1 MDIKIKG
8 LDDVTGN
15 LDSFSQNVQV
25 ELKEALDISLR
36 DVQEYAREHHRFI
49 TRTGEAERSIE
60 TAANYGTYFKG
71 VVGTTREV
79 TVYLHTGTDRHVIVP
94 RLKQSLRFVKDNKF
108 TFARRVN
115 HPGTKEDPFIYNAL
129 EHNRSDIISRFENAI
144 ASAVKEMG

>member
-25 ELKEALDISLR
+25 ELKEALDVSLR

-49 TRTGEAERSIE
+49 TRDGDAEESIE
-60 TAANYGTYFKG
+60 TDEYYGTYFKG
-71 VVGTTREV
+71 VVGTTREI

-94 RLKQSLRFVKDNKF
+94 LLKQSLRFVKGDKIK
-108 TFARRVN
+108 FARRVN

-129 EHNRSDIISRFENAI
+129 KHNRSDIISRFENAI
-144 ASAVKEMG
+144 ANAVREMG

>member
-8 LDDVTGN
+8 LDDVTRN

-49 TRTGEAERSIE
+49 TRTGEAEKSIE
-60 TAANYGTYFKG
+60 TVASYGTNFKG
-71 VVGTTREV
+71 VVGTTREI
-79 TVYLHTGTDRHVIVP
+79 TVYLHTGTDRHTIVP
-94 RLKQSLRFVKDNKF
+94 RLKQSLRFVKGNKF
-108 TFARRVN
+108 KFAKRVN

-129 EHNRSDIISRFENAI
+129 EHSRSDIISRFEDAIINAI
-144 ASAVKEMG
+144 KEMG

>member
-1 MDIKIKG
+1 MDIRIKG

-49 TRTGEAERSIE
+49 TRTGEAEKSIE
-60 TAANYGTYFKG
+60 TAASYGTYFKG
-71 VVGTTREV
+71 VVGTTREI
-79 TVYLHTGTDRHVIVP
+79 TVYLHTGTDRHIIVP
-94 RLKQSLRFVKDNKF
+94 RLKQSLRFVKGNKF
-108 TFARRVN
+108 KFARRVN

-129 EHNRSDIISRFENAI
+129 KHNRSDIISRFENAI
-144 ASAVKEMG
+144 INAVREMG

>member
-1 MDIKIKG
+1 MDIRIKG

-49 TRTGEAERSIE
+49 TRTGEAEKSIE
-60 TAANYGTYFKG
+60 TVASYGTNFKG
-71 VVGTTREV
+71 IVGTTRKV

-94 RLKQSLRFVKDNKF
+94 RLKQSLRFVKGNKF
-108 TFARRVN
+108 KFARRVK

-129 EHNRSDIISRFENAI
+129 QHNRSDIISRFENAI
-144 ASAVKEMG
+144 ANAIKEMG

>member
-60 TAANYGTYFKG
+60 TAASYGAYFKG

-94 RLKQSLRFVKDNKF
+94 RLKQSLRFVKDNKLK
-108 TFARRVN
+108 FARRVN

-144 ASAVKEMG
+144 ANAVKEMG

>member
-8 LDDVTGN
+8 LDDVTRN

-49 TRTGEAERSIE
+49 TRTGEAEKSIE
-60 TAANYGTYFKG
+60 TAASYGTYFKG

-94 RLKQSLRFVKDNKF
+94 RLKQSLRFVKDNKLK
-108 TFARRVN
+108 FARRVK

-129 EHNRSDIISRFENAI
+129 KHNRRDIISRFENAI
-144 ASAVKEMG
+144 ANAVREMG

>member
-1 MDIKIKG
+1 MDIRIKG

-60 TAANYGTYFKG
+60 TAASYGTYFKG
-71 VVGTTREV
+71 VVR
-79 TVYLHTGTDRHVIVP
+79 
-94 RLKQSLRFVKDNKF
+94 
-108 TFARRVN
+108 
-115 HPGTKEDPFIYNAL
+115 YNARG
-129 EHNRSDIISRFENAI
+129 NRLFAYRNGQACNRVAFKTGRSALSKAI
-144 ASAVKEMG
+144 N

>member
-60 TAANYGTYFKG
+60 TAASYGAYFKG

-79 TVYLHTGTDRHVIVP
+79 TVYLHT
-94 RLKQSLRFVKDNKF
+94 LKQSLRFVKDNKLK
-108 TFARRVN
+108 FARRVN

-144 ASAVKEMG
+144 ANAVKEMG

>member
-1 MDIKIKG
+1 MDIRIKG

-49 TRTGEAERSIE
+49 TRTGEAEKSIE
-60 TAANYGTYFKG
+60 TVASYGTYFKG
-71 VVGTTREV
+71 VVGTTREI
-79 TVYLHTGTDRHVIVP
+79 TVYLHTGTDRHIIVP
-94 RLKQSLRFVKDNKF
+94 RLKQSLRFVKGNKF
-108 TFARRVN
+108 KFARRVN

-129 EHNRSDIISRFENAI
+129 KHNRSDIISRFENAI
-144 ASAVKEMG
+144 ANAVREMG